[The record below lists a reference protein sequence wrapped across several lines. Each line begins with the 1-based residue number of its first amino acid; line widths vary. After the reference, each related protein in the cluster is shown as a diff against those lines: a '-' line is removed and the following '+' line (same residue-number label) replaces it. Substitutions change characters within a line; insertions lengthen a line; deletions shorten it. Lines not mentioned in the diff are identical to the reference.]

1 MISSLLEISTTK
13 FLRLTKSHIKLHEP
27 AGLIIYIKKRC
38 KDRNAKQM
46 KKWQLALQF
55 LSPHLD
61 MRDPE
66 RKPMRGEDHYSV
78 AFGEGR
84 S

>member
-1 MISSLLEISTTK
+1 MISSLLEISTSK
-13 FLRLTKSHIKLHEP
+13 FLRLTKLHTKLHEP

-46 KKWQLALQF
+46 KKWQHALQF
-55 LSPHLD
+55 LSPRLQ
-61 MRDPE
+61 MRDLMG
-66 RKPMRGEDHYSV
+66 KPMRGEDHYSV

>member
-1 MISSLLEISTTK
+1 MISSLVEISTSK
-13 FLRLTKSHIKLHEP
+13 FLRLTKLHTKLHEP
-27 AGLIIYIKKRC
+27 EGLIINIKERC

-55 LSPHLD
+55 LSPHLH
-61 MRDPE
+61 MRDLV

-84 S
+84 Y